1 MARSE
6 RGASLQWG
14 CNEQATPPD
23 ATSGS
28 RPTGWVPFGPES
40 VRGCSLGRD
49 GKDIDTA
56 LAPWPAPKRTAT
68 RPTPVFQQSLR
79 RPGAFAIGAIT
90 DPAGLRR
97 F

>member
-1 MARSE
+1 MGLQRASDAAR
-6 RGASLQWG
+6 RHFWLAPHGF
-14 CNEQATPPD
+14 
-23 ATSGS
+23 
-28 RPTGWVPFGPES
+28 WVPFGPES

-49 GKDIDTA
+49 GKDIDTV

-79 RPGAFAIGAIT
+79 GPGAFAIGVIT